1 MVIRRGERLKK
12 MMIPVIFVGTLG
24 LAACSDSG
32 TEEPQPEQDTNQDEV
47 QQEKTTSVDTTDG
60 EAVIQY
66 FEENGAE
73 FLDVKHY
80 TAEDDPNEM
89 LGRPGGYIAK
99 VDFILPEVQQKK
111 IDEETAFY
119 EEIETEMTPEEI
131 EAEVTEE
138 LSGFGVENGGS
149 IELFEKPEEAQQR
162 MEYVSSVAPS
172 VGVHEYGFTVD
183 NVYLRVSESLTP
195 DEAAKYEEIL
205 NGLKEE

>member
-1 MVIRRGERLKK
+1 MKK
-12 MMIPVIFVGTLG
+12 IIFPVVFVGALG

-32 TEEPQPEQDTNQDEV
+32 TEESQPDQETSQEEV
-47 QQEKTTSVDTTDG
+47 QQEKTPSVDTTDG

-89 LGRPGGYIAK
+89 LGRPGGYVAK
-99 VDFILPEVQQKK
+99 ADFILPEVQQKK
-111 IDEETAFY
+111 IDEATAFY
-119 EEIETEMTPEEI
+119 DEIGTEMTPEEI

-138 LSGFGVENGGS
+138 QSGFGVEYGGS
-149 IELFEKPEEAQQR
+149 IELFRTPEEAQRR

-172 VGVHEYGFTVD
+172 VGVHEYGYTVD

>member
-1 MVIRRGERLKK
+1 MKK
-12 MMIPVIFVGTLG
+12 IIIPVIVAGTLG

-32 TEEPQPEQDTNQDEV
+32 TDESQPKQETNQEEV
-47 QQEKTTSVDTTDG
+47 EQEKASSVDTTDG
-60 EAVIQY
+60 ESVIQY

-111 IDEETAFY
+111 IDEATAFY
-119 EEIETEMTPEEI
+119 DEIGTEMTPEEI

-138 LSGFGVENGGS
+138 QSGFGVENGGS
-149 IELFEKPEEAQQR
+149 IELFKTPKEAKQR

-172 VGVHEYGFTVD
+172 VGVHEYGFAVD

-205 NGLKEE
+205 NGIKEE